1 MIFLLWLLRQNNL
14 VIIYKFN
21 ISKKNIRRGIIMK
34 SGELG
39 KTYKDKEV
47 IIRQGESGNSMY
59 VIQSGEVEVLRHKD
73 GAEVQLAIRREG
85 DFFGE
90 MALFSRK
97 VRSATIRALGEARV
111 LTIDRKNLLNSIQK
125 DPSLAFRIIE
135 TLSKRIRDLSEEIA
149 PYKID
154 K

>member
-1 MIFLLWLLRQNNL
+1 
-14 VIIYKFN
+14 
-21 ISKKNIRRGIIMK
+21 MK

-39 KTYKDKEV
+39 KTYKDREV
-47 IIRQGESGNSMY
+47 IIRQGEAGNCMY

-73 GAEVQLAIRREG
+73 GVEVQLAIRKNG
-85 DFFGE
+85 DFLGE
-90 MALFSRK
+90 MALFSRE
-97 VRSATIRALGEARV
+97 VRSATIRALGDARV
-111 LTIDRKNLLNSIQK
+111 LTVDRKSLLNSIQK

-149 PYKID
+149 PYKIV

>member
-1 MIFLLWLLRQNNL
+1 
-14 VIIYKFN
+14 
-21 ISKKNIRRGIIMK
+21 MK

-39 KTYKDKEV
+39 KTYKDGEV
-47 IIRQGESGNSMY
+47 IIRQGESGNCMY
-59 VIQSGEVEVLRHKD
+59 VIQSGEVEVLRHRD
-73 GAEVQLAIRREG
+73 GDEVQLAIRREG

-111 LTIDRKNLLNSIQK
+111 LTVDRKNLLNSIQK

-135 TLSKRIRDLSEEIA
+135 TLSKRIRDLSEE
-149 PYKID
+149 KMN

>member
-1 MIFLLWLLRQNNL
+1 
-14 VIIYKFN
+14 
-21 ISKKNIRRGIIMK
+21 MK

-39 KTYKDKEV
+39 KTYKDGEV
-47 IIRQGESGNSMY
+47 IIRQGESGNCMY

-73 GAEVQLAIRREG
+73 GAEVQLAIRTEG

>member
-1 MIFLLWLLRQNNL
+1 M
-14 VIIYKFN
+14 
-21 ISKKNIRRGIIMK
+21 G

-39 KTYKDKEV
+39 KEYKDGEV
-47 IIRQGESGNSMY
+47 IIKQGESGNSMF
-59 VIQSGEVEVLRHKD
+59 VIQSGEVEVLRDND
-73 GAEVQLAIRREG
+73 GTQVQLAVRKNG

-90 MALFSRK
+90 MALFSK
-97 VRSATIRALGEARV
+97 ELRSATVRALGNARV

-135 TLSKRIRDLSEEIA
+135 TLSKRIRDLSEEIV
-149 PYKID
+149 PYKAD

>member
-1 MIFLLWLLRQNNL
+1 
-14 VIIYKFN
+14 
-21 ISKKNIRRGIIMK
+21 MK

-39 KTYKDKEV
+39 KTYNNGEV
-47 IIRQGESGNSMY
+47 IIRQGESGNCMY
-59 VIQSGEVEVLRHKD
+59 VIQSGEVEVIRHKD
-73 GAEVQLAIRREG
+73 GDEVQLAIRREG

-111 LTIDRKNLLNSIQK
+111 LTVDRKNLLNSIQK

-149 PYKID
+149 PYKIN